1 MYRSQ
6 QPGSLQFAV
15 GESVIMPDK
24 HETVSTDKV
33 FHKKLSLRINISWT
47 LFGNAVY
54 AGCQWAMLVILAK
67 LVSPALVGRFALGLA
82 VTAPLIAFANLQLR
96 LVQATDATSQYL
108 FSDYLALRLI
118 ALAGVLI
125 IAVSIAFGCY
135 SPAVGFVIIAI
146 ALAKTFE
153 SISDVFYGLLQQH
166 ERMDLISIS
175 KTIKGIL
182 SLIALGL
189 AVYVTHSILWGSVAL
204 AGTWAIILL
213 TVDIRYGSK
222 VLNSSS
228 GEANSSL
235 RPRWHM
241 ETIRRLAMLALPLGF
256 AGLLNSMQPNV
267 PRYFVEQ
274 CLGER
279 ALGFFAAIAYIMVA
293 VTMVIYAVGESAAPK
308 LGQYYAENK
317 PGAFRALLVRL
328 LAFGA
333 GIGICGILVALV
345 AGKPLLSCMYKPEYA
360 RHADIF
366 VLIMIAAGFISVAAF
381 LNYAMTATR
390 SITVQ
395 MPLFAVVT
403 GATALSSYLLIPLYG
418 LRGAAVSLIIGAV
431 TQSVFSFIVVHR
443 TLKSMSGGR
452 NK

>member
-1 MYRSQ
+1 
-6 QPGSLQFAV
+6 
-15 GESVIMPDK
+15 MPDK

-33 FHKKLSLRINISWT
+33 FPKKLSLRINISWT

-189 AVYVTHSILWGSVAL
+189 AVYITHSILWGTIAL
-204 AGTWAIILL
+204 AATWAIVLL
-213 TVDIRYGSK
+213 AVDIRYGSR
-222 VLNSSS
+222 VLSS
-228 GEANSSL
+228 ECANFSL
-235 RPRWHM
+235 RPRWRM

-267 PRYFVEQ
+267 PHYFVE
-274 CLGER
+274 
-279 ALGFFAAIAYIMVA
+279 
-293 VTMVIYAVGESAAPK
+293 
-308 LGQYYAENK
+308 
-317 PGAFRALLVRL
+317 
-328 LAFGA
+328 
-333 GIGICGILVALV
+333 
-345 AGKPLLSCMYKPEYA
+345 
-360 RHADIF
+360 
-366 VLIMIAAGFISVAAF
+366 
-381 LNYAMTATR
+381 
-390 SITVQ
+390 
-395 MPLFAVVT
+395 
-403 GATALSSYLLIPLYG
+403 
-418 LRGAAVSLIIGAV
+418 
-431 TQSVFSFIVVHR
+431 
-443 TLKSMSGGR
+443 
-452 NK
+452 